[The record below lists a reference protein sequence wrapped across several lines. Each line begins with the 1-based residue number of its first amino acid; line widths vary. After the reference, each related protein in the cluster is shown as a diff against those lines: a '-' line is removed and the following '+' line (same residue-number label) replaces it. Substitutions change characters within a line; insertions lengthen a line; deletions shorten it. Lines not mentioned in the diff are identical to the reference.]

1 MGVIL
6 TRSVSTAGSSG
17 SGAFSQIDK
26 LALEMEMEFKT
37 ANASY
42 FKDLDYTDGLLTN
55 INIWTDSG
63 KTLRLFNKLFQYDAS
78 ENLSR
83 ILLTRDSDSAQ
94 LLKILEYD
102 GSGNLDTITVSA
114 G

>member
-6 TRSVSTAGSSG
+6 THSTSTAGSSG
-17 SGAFSQIDK
+17 SGAFSQIEK
-26 LALEMEMEFKT
+26 LAIEMEMEFQT
-37 ANASY
+37 ASTSY
-42 FKDLDYTDGLLTN
+42 FKDLNYTNEVLTN
-55 INIWTDSG
+55 IDIWTSQAM
-63 KTLRLFNKLFQYDAS
+63 TLKLFSKLLQYDAD

-83 ILLTRDSDSAQ
+83 AILTRISDDAG
-94 LLKILEYD
+94 LVKILEYD